1 MFLDEPTAHLDF
13 ESIRFI
19 ETQITDAHKSGM
31 TIVMTSHNRAQA
43 ERLSEQIIFM
53 ENGKIVETADA
64 KTFFS
69 APKTDAAKIYL
80 NHY

>member
-1 MFLDEPTAHLDF
+1 
-13 ESIRFI
+13 
-19 ETQITDAHKSGM
+19 
-31 TIVMTSHNRAQA
+31 MTSHNRAQA
-43 ERLSEQIIFM
+43 ERLAEQIIFM